1 MILFKNYEG
10 QVVYTTIV
18 DLFTGLPIEDD
29 VVTAYLSKDGGYF
42 VQTSNSVTEITD
54 VSGNGYGVYAVTL
67 TANETN
73 CDTGV
78 VVFSS
83 TLLEASGDSIAASAD
98 SVYFQTSSTTPS
110 VSIANGTYGFNT
122 SGFVGSVSGN
132 VGGSVT
138 GNVAGYVGGIG
149 SVNNIEVSQIATD
162 DFFVDNIYGRNA
174 AIINIIDPL
183 ADVSIYGNLEITGAI
198 KANNISGYSSA
209 NTTITGN
216 VAGNLNG
223 NVSGFVSGSVKGN
236 VDGSVGSVT
245 GNVGGNVVGN
255 VNGNVVG
262 SVASVTNPVTVGTNN
277 DKTGYTVSTVSDKTG
292 YSLASSQ
299 SFSTTG
305 GVGYVT
311 GNVSG
316 YTYGV
321 SGDVVGNVSGFVSGS
336 VKGNVDGSVSSVVGA
351 VGSVTGN
358 VGGNVVGSVASV
370 VGAVGSVTGAVGSVT
385 GNVGG
390 NVVGSVASVVG
401 AVGSVTGAVGSVTG
415 NVGGNVVGSVGSVS
429 SATSIITAIKS
440 ATYDSITQEKLYEII
455 LAFIANKV
463 TITSAGVDT
472 QTISYKKRDGSTEV
486 LSVTVSTTDGARSS
500 GGSIT

>member
-10 QVVYTTIV
+10 QVVYTTIT
-18 DLFTGLPIEDD
+18 DLLTGLPIENDT
-29 VVTAYLSKDGGYF
+29 VSAFISKDGGQF
-42 VQTSNSVTEITD
+42 VATTNSVTEITD
-54 VSGNGYGVYAVTL
+54 AGGNGYGVYAVTL
-67 TANETN
+67 TATETN
-73 CDTGV
+73 CDVGAVIFT
-78 VVFSS
+78 S
-83 TLLEASGDSIAASAD
+83 TLLELSTDTIAARAD
-98 SVYFQTSSTTPS
+98 TVYFQTSTTTPS
-110 VSIANGTYGFNT
+110 VSIADGTYGFNT
-122 SGFVGSVSGN
+122 SGFVGSVSGGIGGG
-132 VGGSVT
+132 VGGNVS
-138 GNVAGYVGGIG
+138 GYVAGVGVVGGID
-149 SVNNIEVSQIATD
+149 VIQIVTN
-162 DFFVDNIYGRNA
+162 DFVVDNISGRSDT
-174 AIINIIDPL
+174 IINIYDPPALL
-183 ADVSIYGNLEITGAI
+183 AGVSILGNLEITGAI

-336 VKGNVDGSVSSVVGA
+336 VKGNVDGSV
-351 VGSVTGN
+351 
-358 VGGNVVGSVASV
+358 
-370 VGAVGSVTGAVGSVT
+370 
-385 GNVGG
+385 
-390 NVVGSVASVVG
+390 
-401 AVGSVTGAVGSVTG
+401 GSVTG

-440 ATYDSITQEKLYEII
+440 ATYDSISQEKLYEII

-463 TITSAGVDT
+463 TITVNSAT
-472 QTISYKKRDGSTEV
+472 SQTISYKKRDGTTEV
-486 LSVTVSTTDGARSS
+486 LSVTVSTEDGSRSS
-500 GGSIT
+500 GGTIT